1 MPSRRDHDPVV
12 VTELDSEVQ
21 ATRTALDQ
29 VYLVCQRDERLDVL
43 PLADGGEVV
52 IGRTEGTLLVE
63 SPRVSR
69 RHARITLLSGALE
82 VEDLGSRNGTRL
94 GAAVLHG
101 EKRAAAG
108 GDVVKVGPLVIVIA
122 RADRALA
129 WSATPSAPAVA
140 DEEDDATG
148 GEAVVVADRAMSA
161 LHDVVGRLATTN
173 ATVLITGETGTG
185 KEVIADRLHALS
197 PRAKGP
203 FVRINCAS
211 VPEALLESEL
221 FGHEKGAFTGADRR
235 RAGHFEAASDGTL
248 LLDEIGELPL
258 AVQAR
263 LLRVLERRAVT
274 RLGSSDETP
283 VDVRIV
289 CATHRNLEQDVQSGR
304 FRRDLF
310 YRISTFTLEV
320 PPLRDRPTEILLL
333 ADAFLRRLAAAAGKK
348 APALSGEAAGLL
360 LAHEWPGNVRELRNA
375 MEHAVV
381 MADGDIVLPSHL
393 PKAVRG
399 APAAAPAAMTDTLE
413 EAERQAIAAALAA
426 EQDNRTRAAKRL
438 GVSRRALIYKM
449 IKYGLR

>member
-1 MPSRRDHDPVV
+1 M
-12 VTELDSEVQ
+12 
-21 ATRTALDQ
+21 
-29 VYLVCQRDERLDVL
+29 
-43 PLADGGEVV
+43 
-52 IGRTEGTLLVE
+52 
-63 SPRVSR
+63 
-69 RHARITLLSGALE
+69 
-82 VEDLGSRNGTRL
+82 
-94 GAAVLHG
+94 
-101 EKRAAAG
+101 
-108 GDVVKVGPLVIVIA
+108 
-122 RADRALA
+122 
-129 WSATPSAPAVA
+129 
-140 DEEDDATG
+140 
-148 GEAVVVADRAMSA
+148 VADRAMSA
-161 LHDVVGRLATTN
+161 LHDVVGRLAPTN

-258 AVQAR
+258 AVQAK

-304 FRRDLF
+304 FRQDLF

-360 LAHEWPGNVRELRNA
+360 LAHGWPGNVRELRNA

-381 MADGDIVLPSHL
+381 MADGEFVLPSHL

-399 APAAAPAAMTDTLE
+399 APAAAPAAMRDTLE
-413 EAERQAIAAALAA
+413 EMERQAIAAALAA
-426 EQDNRTRAAKRL
+426 ERDNRTRAAKRL